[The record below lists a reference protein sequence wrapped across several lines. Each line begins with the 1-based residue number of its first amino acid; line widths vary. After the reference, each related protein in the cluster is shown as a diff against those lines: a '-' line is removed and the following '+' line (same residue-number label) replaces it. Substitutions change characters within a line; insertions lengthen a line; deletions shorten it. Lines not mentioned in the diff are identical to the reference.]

1 LDSHRL
7 AESSH
12 VGVDARSSAL
22 AWNVHRR
29 LVQVTVPARSRE
41 PADVAHALGAFSCL
55 VGLRA
60 AAATIVGCIEPGGKL
75 LRWSVGHDARCST
88 TYGAREPVGDVFFQ
102 I

>member
-1 LDSHRL
+1 MHIRKYSDF
-7 AESSH
+7 
-12 VGVDARSSAL
+12 RSPGLPLGASLLTA
-22 AWNVHRR
+22 ANFGRFNEICH
-29 LVQVTVPARSRE
+29 
-41 PADVAHALGAFSCL
+41 DNVAHALGAFSCL

-60 AAATIVGCIEPGGKL
+60 AAATIGGCIEPGGKL